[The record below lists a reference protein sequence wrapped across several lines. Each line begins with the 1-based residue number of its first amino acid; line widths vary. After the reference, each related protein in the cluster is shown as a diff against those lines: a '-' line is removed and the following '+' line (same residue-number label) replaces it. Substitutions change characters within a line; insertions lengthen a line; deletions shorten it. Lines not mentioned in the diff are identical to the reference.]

1 MAKNVNYKEIAKRQ
15 QDLITALME
24 SVGESSKENGMKVME
39 RKILAFSKSRDCI
52 KKQLSILLKRLEALE
67 NQVEM
72 IRNQTIASQLM
83 DSFEDPGAAENDTSV
98 IDDKTGWTRRQ
109 IMTNPKYVHILHFSD
124 LGSLF
129 YTSSLSLTFKNN

>member
-1 MAKNVNYKEIAKRQ
+1 MAENVNYKEIAKRQ

-39 RKILAFSKSRDCI
+39 RKILAFSKSQDCI

-72 IRNQTIASQLM
+72 IRNQTIVSQLM

-98 IDDKTGWTRRQ
+98 IDDKTLPRMDATPDNDR
-109 IMTNPKYVHILHFSD
+109 S
-124 LGSLF
+124 
-129 YTSSLSLTFKNN
+129 